1 MSSDVEFVED
11 GDQFFER
18 LWEMIDSSKTCCW
31 ILTYHMVD
39 NFIANETLKR
49 LMRAAERGV
58 SVVLFVDW
66 LNFWVNMDL
75 VQELRYKGG
84 VVVALNPMNF
94 FMRYAGRQR
103 IFSKEIFER
112 YHQKLFLID
121 EQVIIGT
128 ANLDCEYAGAKHGT
142 GNFYDL
148 NLLIKGKLI
157 AEAQS
162 IFHNIAARYNI
173 PLKVPKLPE
182 TPAPSLE
189 MLLAEPNYMRY
200 DIQEK
205 ALSMLASAKSHIL
218 LLHGYYFYVP
228 KIIKALQEA
237 VNRGVQVEL
246 YTSRSRD
253 QPCYKHMP
261 NSWLTQEARNV
272 GVKVYEYPQS
282 VLHMKAYIVDDH
294 FLIGSFNNDKWSWG
308 MNNELNIYNSD
319 PELTKELVKKV
330 ELVRRRS
337 LEVKNEELTWKQRF
351 LIYIWW
357 AFLETSERVMD
368 RRKWMKENFQEA
380 YIQAPGE
387 STESRFFRKRK
398 ARKRRFQEVKSF
410 INLGLLG

>member
-11 GDQFFER
+11 GDQFFEQ

-39 NFIANETLKR
+39 NFIATETLKR

-84 VVVALNPMNF
+84 VVVALNPMSF
-94 FMRYAGRQR
+94 FMRYAARQR

-128 ANLDCEYAGAKHGT
+128 ANLDCAYAGTKHGT

-162 IFHNIAARYNI
+162 IFHNIAARYKI

-182 TPAPSLE
+182 TPAPNLE
-189 MLLAEPNYMRY
+189 MLLAEPNYMRF

-205 ALSMLASAKSHIL
+205 ALAMLANAKDRIL
-218 LLHGYYFYVP
+218 LIQGYYFYIP
-228 KIIKALQEA
+228 KVIKALRDA
-237 VNRGVQVEL
+237 VDRGVQVEL

-253 QPCYKHMP
+253 QPCYVHMP
-261 NSWLTQEARNV
+261 NSWLTKEARAA

-308 MNNELNIYNSD
+308 MNNELDIYNSD
-319 PELTKELVKKV
+319 PALTRELVSKV

-337 LEVKNEELTWKQRF
+337 LEVKDEELTWKQWF
-351 LIYIWW
+351 LIYVWW

-387 STESRFFRKRK
+387 STESRFLRKRK
-398 ARKRRFQEVKSF
+398 AYKRRLQEAKSF
-410 INLGLLG
+410 ISLGLLG